1 MSSDLADCRPHR
13 RVRIAVID
21 SGVHADHPHIGSVAG
36 GIAIDRQGHMSGD
49 YVDRIGHGTAVMAA
63 IKEKA
68 PGADCYAV
76 RIFDTRLT
84 ATAQMLIG
92 AIDWA
97 VLAGVDLI
105 NLSLGTCNTAHVA
118 AFEAAVARACAA
130 NVAIVA
136 ARDDDGV
143 LWLPGSLPGVV
154 QVQVDWECPRNE
166 LRVTSLESGSAVFR
180 ASGFAR
186 PIPGV
191 DPRRNLHGIS
201 FAVANVSGFLARV
214 FEQPGGWQQNP
225 VEALLAA
232 HAMTPVRTGDQATI
246 VRVPVRASV
255 PLHEFDTRTR
265 HNER

>member
-1 MSSDLADCRPHR
+1 MPTDVTVRRAHR
-13 RVRIAVID
+13 RVGIAVID
-21 SGVHADHPHIGSVAG
+21 SGVHAVHPHIGAVAG
-36 GIAIDRQGHMSGD
+36 GIAIDRHGQRSDD

-68 PGADCYAV
+68 PSADCYAV
-76 RIFDTRLT
+76 RIFDTRLAAAAPT
-84 ATAQMLIG
+84 LIA

-97 VLAGVDLI
+97 VTAGVDII
-105 NLSLGTCNTAHVA
+105 NLSLGTSNTAHVE
-118 AFEAAVARACAA
+118 AFEAAIARACAA

-143 LWLPGSLPGVV
+143 RWLPGSLPGVV
-154 QVQVDWECPRNE
+154 PVQVDWDCPRDE
-166 LRVTSLESGSAVFR
+166 FRVVYLEGGDAVFR

-214 FEQPGGWQQNP
+214 FEETGGWTRNP
-225 VEALLAA
+225 VETLVAA
-232 HAMTPVRTGDQATI
+232 HGTASMRTGHDGKGT
-246 VRVPVRASV
+246 
-255 PLHEFDTRTR
+255 PL
-265 HNER
+265 